1 MSGPLIFIT
10 GATGF
15 IGSATALEALKAGYR
30 LRIGV
35 RKRSEKLEDVLAEY
49 HDQLE
54 FVTIPDLTDEAAFRG
69 KLDKVDFIL
78 HLASPLA
85 RSTDQNA
92 IFTPAVK
99 GTLAV
104 LKEAAKVPSV
114 KKVVITSSIASLIP
128 ITGIPEGGV
137 IKGNLYAK
145 FTKIF
150 NVLTSHPEDND
161 WNFEVDPNANFVDP
175 SNPGATPMTLY
186 RASKLLAN
194 NASWKFRDT
203 EKPHYSLVTIHPAFV
218 FGHNLVQDS
227 AEEVQTGSNGI
238 LWGSVMGGVPL
249 GGITGVH
256 IQDVAEAHIKAL
268 NPAIKDGSKYLLSA
282 AQTTWKNVAQIALKA
297 YPNVGAKITE
307 DVEGTRSSPTDTI
320 KAETELGIQW
330 RSWEEIVRSVMDQQL
345 GFLQA

>member
-1 MSGPLIFIT
+1 MSGSLVFIT

-15 IGSATALEALKAGYR
+15 IGSSTALETLKAGYR

-35 RKRSEKLEDVLAEY
+35 RKRSEKLEDILAGY
-49 HDQLE
+49 RDQIE

-69 KLDKVDFIL
+69 KLDGVDYVL

-85 RSTDQNA
+85 RGTDQDA

-99 GTLAV
+99 GTLAL
-104 LKEAAKVPSV
+104 LKEAAKVPNI

-137 IKGNLYAK
+137 IK
-145 FTKIF
+145 
-150 NVLTSHPEDND
+150 EDND
-161 WNFEVDPNANFVDP
+161 WNLNVDPKANFVDS
-175 SNPGATPMTLY
+175 SNPDATPMTLY

-194 NASWKFRDT
+194 NATWEFRET

-218 FGHNLVQDS
+218 FGTNLVQTS

-256 IQDVAEAHIKAL
+256 IQDVAEAHVKAL
-268 NPAIKDGSKYLLSA
+268 DPKIKDGSKYLLSA
-282 AQTTWKNVAQIALKA
+282 PQTTWKDVARIALKA

-307 DVEGTRSSPTDTI
+307 GVEEMPSMSTDTT
-320 KAETELGIQW
+320 KAEVELGIQW
-330 RSWEEIVRSVMDQQL
+330 RSWEEIVRNVMDQQL
-345 GFLQA
+345 GFLLG